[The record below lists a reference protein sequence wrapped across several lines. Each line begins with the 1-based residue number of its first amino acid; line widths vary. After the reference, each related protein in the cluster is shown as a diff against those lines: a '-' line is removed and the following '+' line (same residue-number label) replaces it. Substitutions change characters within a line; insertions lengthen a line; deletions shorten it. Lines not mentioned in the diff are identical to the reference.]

1 MRNKLFDDH
10 IKQQMLH
17 IEGEVSDD
25 VWNKIAA
32 KKENKKRFGFWFFN
46 SSNRNFMLIGIVA
59 LSIVLGYSIFS
70 KNNSNHNSSSKE
82 NNSNN
87 EIVVNNIQSQNK
99 TQNIES
105 TDSKNIGAETKNIG
119 AVENNHSEFKS
130 NNQNNNNNNSNS
142 FSFSNSSRSNQNLTS
157 KKPKAS
163 NQLRNNKSSNDD
175 VVALTKNNEPNS
187 KDEEIALTKNNIQ
200 NSKNNKFKSNAQKK
214 VNIQNAEIDE
224 TLDDADVPLK
234 KNLDFQAVLLKKSN
248 LISLKFNAKP
258 FPKLTIPCPDFNNKE
273 NSSYLDI
280 YSSVDFV
287 NRQFS
292 DSANSIYLKNR
303 NEVTTS
309 QLSFSAG
316 LRYVKEFGS
325 HFNFSAGLNYSQINE
340 QFKFSKGNIIQI
352 IYVTNASGD
361 TVDIY
366 QTESTRYKTTYNKYR
381 TIDLPIT
388 LGYGWQKSKWDFIVN
403 AGVVMNI
410 ISFYKGDILN
420 SDLQPIAM
428 NASTLSKAYQ
438 LKTNIGLG
446 FIGSMSIVRQLNNK
460 FSVFTEPYLRYN
472 FSLMN
477 KETTHFKQ
485 RFTTTGLRLGFRMN
499 LKNKNK

>member
-1 MRNKLFDDH
+1 MKNKLFDDI

-17 IEGEVSDD
+17 LDGEVSDD

-32 KKENKKRFGFWFFN
+32 QKKNKKRFGFWFFN
-46 SSNRNFMLIGIVA
+46 SANRTFILVGTIA
-59 LSIVLGYSIFS
+59 LSIVLGYTIFS
-70 KNNSNHNSSSKE
+70 KSNYNSSTTE
-82 NNSNN
+82 NISNN
-87 EIVVNNIQSQNK
+87 DIVVNNIQSKSESPDIQNK
-99 TQNIES
+99 
-105 TDSKNIGAETKNIG
+105 DSKNKDAETKNIG
-119 AVENNHSEFKS
+119 SVEDNHSELTSITENYNNTKS
-130 NNQNNNNNNSNS
+130 N
-142 FSFSNSSRSNQNLTS
+142 SFSNSSRSNPNVTS
-157 KKPKAS
+157 KKTKAS
-163 NQLRNNKSSNDD
+163 TSLSENKISNDD
-175 VVALTKNNEPNS
+175 VEIDLTKNNGP
-187 KDEEIALTKNNIQ
+187 K
-200 NSKNNKFKSNAQKK
+200 SKNNKFKNNAQKK
-214 VNIQNAEIDE
+214 VNITNAEIDE
-224 TLDDADVPLK
+224 VLDDADIQLK
-234 KNLDFQAVLLKKSN
+234 NKFDFEVALLKKSN
-248 LISLKFNAKP
+248 LISLKLNAKP
-258 FPKLTIPCPDFNNKE
+258 LPRLTIPCPDFNNKE

-280 YSSVDFV
+280 YSSVDFI

-316 LRYVKEFGS
+316 LRYVKELGT
-325 HFNFSAGLNYSQINE
+325 HFNFSTGLNYSQINE
-340 QFKFSKGNIIQI
+340 QFKFSRGNIIQI

-361 TVDIY
+361 TIDIY

-381 TIDLPIT
+381 TIDLPISI
-388 LGYGWQKSKWDFIVN
+388 GYGWKKNNWDFIAN

-428 NASTLSKAYQ
+428 NASSLSKAYQ

-446 FIGSMSIVRQLNNK
+446 FIGSMSIVHPINNK
-460 FSVFTEPYLRYN
+460 FSVFTEPYFRYN

-485 RFTTTGLRLGFRMN
+485 RFTTTGLRLGLRMN
-499 LKNKNK
+499 LKNKNQ

>member
-1 MRNKLFDDH
+1 MKHKLFDDL

-17 IEGEVSDD
+17 IDGEVSDD
-25 VWNKIAA
+25 VWNKIQA

-46 SSNRNFMLIGIVA
+46 NSNRTFMLVGIVA

-70 KNNSNHNSSSKE
+70 KNILNDNSSSK
-82 NNSNN
+82 NIQANN
-87 EIVVNNIQSQNK
+87 EIILNNIQSQNES
-99 TQNIES
+99 QNIQS
-105 TDSKNIGAETKNIG
+105 ADSKNIDAETKNIG
-119 AVENNHSEFKS
+119 AAENNHSEFNS
-130 NNQNNNNNNSNS
+130 TTENNNNTKSN
-142 FSFSNSSRSNQNLTS
+142 SFSNSSRSNPNLTS

-163 NQLRNNKSSNDD
+163 TQLSNNQIFNDD
-175 VVALTKNNEPNS
+175 EIDLTKNNAP
-187 KDEEIALTKNNIQ
+187 

-224 TLDDADVPLK
+224 VLDDADVHLK
-234 KNLDFQAVLLKKSN
+234 NNFDFEVALLNKSN
-248 LISLKFNAKP
+248 LISLKLNAKP

-280 YSSVDFV
+280 YSSVDFI

-292 DSANSIYLKNR
+292 DSASSIYLKNR

-316 LRYVKEFGS
+316 LRYVKEFGT

-381 TIDLPIT
+381 TIDLPISI
-388 LGYGWQKSKWDFIVN
+388 GYGWKINKWDFIAN

-428 NASTLSKAYQ
+428 NASSLSKAYQ
-438 LKTNIGLG
+438 LKTNIGIG

>member
-1 MRNKLFDDH
+1 MKNKLFDDFV
-10 IKQQMLH
+10 KQQMLH
-17 IEGEVSDD
+17 IDGEVSDD

-59 LSIVLGYSIFS
+59 ISIVLGYAIFS
-70 KNNSNHNSSSKE
+70 KSNSNHNSSSK
-82 NNSNN
+82 NIQANN
-87 EIVVNNIQSQNK
+87 EIILNNIKSQNESQNIQSA
-99 TQNIES
+99 
-105 TDSKNIGAETKNIG
+105 DSKNIDAETKNIG
-119 AVENNHSEFKS
+119 AAENNHSEFNS
-130 NNQNNNNNNSNS
+130 NTENNNDTKSNS
-142 FSFSNSSRSNQNLTS
+142 FSKSSRSNPNLTS

-163 NQLRNNKSSNDD
+163 TQLSNNQNLKDD
-175 VVALTKNNEPNS
+175 EVALTKNNVS
-187 KDEEIALTKNNIQ
+187 

-224 TLDDADVPLK
+224 VLDDADVPLK
-234 KNLDFQAVLLKKSN
+234 NKFDFEAALLKKSTP
-248 LISLKFNAKP
+248 ISLKLNAKTL
-258 FPKLTIPCPDFNNKE
+258 PKLTIPCPDFNNKE
-273 NSSYLDI
+273 NKSYLDI
-280 YSSVDFV
+280 YSSVDFI

-292 DSANSIYLKNR
+292 DSADSIYLKNR

-316 LRYVKEFGS
+316 LRYVKEFGT

-388 LGYGWQKSKWDFIVN
+388 LGYGWQKNKWDFIVN

-428 NASTLSKAYQ
+428 NASSLSKAYQ

-446 FIGSMSIVRQLNNK
+446 FIGSISIVRQLNNK
-460 FSVFTEPYLRYN
+460 FSVFTEPYFRYN

-485 RFTTTGLRLGFRMN
+485 RFTTTGLRLGIRMN
-499 LKNKNK
+499 LKNKIQ

>member
-1 MRNKLFDDH
+1 MKNKLFDDL

-17 IEGEVSDD
+17 IDGEVSND
-25 VWNKIAA
+25 VWNKIQA

-59 LSIVLGYSIFS
+59 VSLVFGYTIFS

-82 NNSNN
+82 NHSNN
-87 EIVVNNIQSQNK
+87 EIVVNNIQSKSENPDI
-99 TQNIES
+99 QNIDLKNIDAE
-105 TDSKNIGAETKNIG
+105 TNNIGAI
-119 AVENNHSEFKS
+119 ENNNSELKS
-130 NNQNNNNNNSNS
+130 TTENNNDTKSNS
-142 FSFSNSSRSNQNLTS
+142 FSNLSRSNPNGTS

-163 NQLRNNKSSNDD
+163 TSLSENKISNVDD
-175 VVALTKNNEPNS
+175 KIDLTKNNGP
-187 KDEEIALTKNNIQ
+187 K
-200 NSKNNKFKSNAQKK
+200 SKNNKFKSNAQKK

-224 TLDDADVPLK
+224 VLDDADFQLK
-234 KNLDFQAVLLKKSN
+234 NKFDFEVALLKKSN
-248 LISLKFNAKP
+248 LISLKLNAKP
-258 FPKLTIPCPDFNNKE
+258 LSKLTIPCPDFNDKE
-273 NSSYLDI
+273 NRSYIDF
-280 YSSVDFV
+280 YSSVDFI

-316 LRYVKEFGS
+316 LRYVKELGK

-381 TIDLPIT
+381 TIDLPISI
-388 LGYGWQKSKWDFIVN
+388 GYGWKKNDWDFIAN

-410 ISFYKGDILN
+410 TSFYKGDILN

-428 NASTLSKAYQ
+428 NASALSKAYQ

-446 FIGSMSIVRQLNNK
+446 CIGSLSIVHPINNK
-460 FSVFTEPYLRYN
+460 FSVFTEPYFRYN

-477 KETTHFKQ
+477 KETNHFKQ
-485 RFTTTGLRLGFRMN
+485 RFTTTGLRLGIRMN
-499 LKNKNK
+499 LKNKNQ

>member
-1 MRNKLFDDH
+1 MKNKLFDDL

-17 IEGEVSDD
+17 IDGEVSDD
-25 VWNKIAA
+25 VWNKISA

-46 SSNRNFMLIGIVA
+46 SSNRNFILIGIVA
-59 LSIVLGYSIFS
+59 LSIFIGYTIFS
-70 KNNSNHNSSSKE
+70 KNNADLNSSSKE
-82 NNSNN
+82 NHSNN
-87 EIVVNNIQSQNK
+87 EIVVSTIQSQNASP
-99 TQNIES
+99 NIQPV
-105 TDSKNIGAETKNIG
+105 DSKNIDV
-119 AVENNHSEFKS
+119 AVENNLTELKS
-130 NNQNNNNNNSNS
+130 NNDVSKKTVQITSTNNNSNVNKKVAGS
-142 FSFSNSSRSNQNLTS
+142 SNAIDANSDFSFNKKGNKQAKNNLIPSIDNSEDLVSI
-157 KKPKAS
+157 
-163 NQLRNNKSSNDD
+163 NNK
-175 VVALTKNNEPNS
+175 KN
-187 KDEEIALTKNNIQ
+187 KHKNLNAHKNIH
-200 NSKNNKFKSNAQKK
+200 
-214 VNIQNAEIDE
+214 IQSAEIDE
-224 TLDDADVPLK
+224 MPDESDVYLK
-234 KNLDFQAVLLKKSN
+234 KNLDFQVELLKHSN
-248 LISLKFNAKP
+248 LKSLKLNAKSLS
-258 FPKLTIPCPDFNNKE
+258 KLTIPCPDFNNKE
-273 NSSYLDI
+273 NKSYVDF
-280 YSSVDFV
+280 YSSVDFI

-316 LRYVKEFGS
+316 FRYVKEFGKQ
-325 HFNFSAGLNYSQINE
+325 FNFSAGLNYSQINE

-361 TVDIY
+361 TIDIY

-388 LGYGWQKSKWDFIVN
+388 IGYGWKQNNWDFIVN
-403 AGVVMNI
+403 AGVIMNI
-410 ISFYKGDILN
+410 VSFYKGDVLN

-428 NASTLSKAYQ
+428 NASSLSKAYQ

-446 FIGSMSIVRQLNNK
+446 FIGSMSIVHPINNK
-460 FSVFTEPYLRYN
+460 FSVFTEPYFRYN

-485 RFTTTGLRLGFRMN
+485 RFTTTGLRLGLRMN

>member
-1 MRNKLFDDH
+1 MKNKLFDDFF
-10 IKQQMLH
+10 KQQMLH
-17 IEGEVSDD
+17 IDGEVSDD

-46 SSNRNFMLIGIVA
+46 SINRTFMLVGIVA
-59 LSIVLGYSIFS
+59 LSIVLGYTIFS
-70 KNNSNHNSSSKE
+70 KNIFNNNSSSKDKL
-82 NNSNN
+82 SNN

-105 TDSKNIGAETKNIG
+105 TDSKNINTETKNIG
-119 AVENNHSEFKS
+119 AAENNYSEFNS
-130 NNQNNNNNNSNS
+130 NNQNNNNNNS
-142 FSFSNSSRSNQNLTS
+142 FSNSSHLNPNLTS
-157 KKPKAS
+157 KKPKVS
-163 NQLRNNKSSNDD
+163 TQLSESKISNDD
-175 VVALTKNNEPNS
+175 EN
-187 KDEEIALTKNNIQ
+187 DLTKNNIP
-200 NSKNNKFKSNAQKK
+200 NSKNNKFKKNAQKK
-214 VNIQNAEIDE
+214 ANIQNAEIDE
-224 TLDDADVPLK
+224 VLDDADVQLK
-234 KNLDFQAVLLKKSN
+234 NKFDFEVALLKKSN
-248 LISLKFNAKP
+248 LFSLKLNAKP

-273 NSSYLDI
+273 NSSFLDI
-280 YSSVDFV
+280 YSSVDFI

-303 NEVTTS
+303 NEVTSS

-325 HFNFSAGLNYSQINE
+325 RFNFSAGLNYSQINE

-381 TIDLPIT
+381 TFDLPIT

-460 FSVFTEPYLRYN
+460 LSVFTEPYFRYN

-485 RFTTTGLRLGFRMN
+485 RFTNTGLRLGLRMN
-499 LKNKNK
+499 LKNKNQ

>member
-1 MRNKLFDDH
+1 MKNKLFDDI

-17 IEGEVSDD
+17 LDGEVSDD

-32 KKENKKRFGFWFFN
+32 QKKNKKRFGFWFFN
-46 SSNRNFMLIGIVA
+46 SANRIVMLVGIVA
-59 LSIVLGYSIFS
+59 ISIFLGYTIFS
-70 KNNSNHNSSSKE
+70 KNNSNHNSSSKD
-82 NNSNN
+82 NHSNN
-87 EIVVNNIQSQNK
+87 EIVVNNIQSKSESPDIQN
-99 TQNIES
+99 
-105 TDSKNIGAETKNIG
+105 TDAKNIDAETKNIG
-119 AVENNHSEFKS
+119 GVENNYSEFNSNNENNNTNKS
-130 NNQNNNNNNSNS
+130 N
-142 FSFSNSSRSNQNLTS
+142 SFSNSSRSNPNLTS
-157 KKPKAS
+157 KKTKATTQLS
-163 NQLRNNKSSNDD
+163 NNQNFKDD
-175 VVALTKNNEPNS
+175 EV
-187 KDEEIALTKNNIQ
+187 DLTKNNIP

-224 TLDDADVPLK
+224 MLDDADVQLK
-234 KNLDFQAVLLKKSN
+234 NKFDFEVALLKKLN
-248 LISLKFNAKP
+248 LISLKLNAKP

-280 YSSVDFV
+280 YSSVDFI

-316 LRYVKEFGS
+316 LRYVKELGT
-325 HFNFSAGLNYSQINE
+325 HFNFSTGLNYSQINE

-361 TVDIY
+361 TIDIY

-381 TIDLPIT
+381 TIDLPISI
-388 LGYGWQKSKWDFIVN
+388 GYGWKIDKWDFIAN

-428 NASTLSKAYQ
+428 NASSLSKAYQ

-460 FSVFTEPYLRYN
+460 FSVFTEPCFRYN

-485 RFTTTGLRLGFRMN
+485 RFTTTGLRLGLRMN

>member
-1 MRNKLFDDH
+1 MKNKLFDDL
-10 IKQQMLH
+10 IKQQMLQ
-17 IEGEVSDD
+17 IDGEVSDD
-25 VWNKIAA
+25 VWNKISA

-46 SSNRNFMLIGIVA
+46 SSNRNFILIGIVA
-59 LSIVLGYSIFS
+59 LSIVLGYTIFS
-70 KNNSNHNSSSKE
+70 KNNADISSSSKA
-82 NNSNN
+82 NHSNN
-87 EIVVNNIQSQNK
+87 EIVVSTIQSKNESPDIQNTDAK
-99 TQNIES
+99 NINDE
-105 TDSKNIGAETKNIG
+105 TNNIGAI
-119 AVENNHSEFKS
+119 ENNNSELKS
-130 NNQNNNNNNSNS
+130 NNENNNNNKTNS
-142 FSFSNSSRSNQNLTS
+142 FSNLSRTNPNVTS

-163 NQLRNNKSSNDD
+163 SQLSNNQNLNDD
-175 VVALTKNNEPNS
+175 KIDLS
-187 KDEEIALTKNNIQ
+187 KSNGPK
-200 NSKNNKFKSNAQKK
+200 SKNNKFKSNAQKK

-224 TLDDADVPLK
+224 VLDDADVQLK
-234 KNLDFQAVLLKKSN
+234 NNIDFQAVLLKKSN

-258 FPKLTIPCPDFNNKE
+258 LPKLTIPCPDFNNNE
-273 NSSYLDI
+273 NTSYLDF
-280 YSSVDFV
+280 YSSVDYI

-303 NEVTTS
+303 NEVTKS

-316 LRYVKEFGS
+316 LRYLKEFGS
-325 HFNFSAGLNYSQINE
+325 RFNFSAGLNYSQINE

-366 QTESTRYKTTYNKYR
+366 QTESTRYKKTYNKYR
-381 TIDLPIT
+381 TIDLPISI
-388 LGYGWQKSKWDFIVN
+388 GYGWKKNDWDFVAN

-420 SDLQPIAM
+420 SDLQPITM
-428 NASTLSKAYQ
+428 NASALSKAYQ

-446 FIGSMSIVRQLNNK
+446 FIGSLSIVHPINNK
-460 FSVFTEPYLRYN
+460 FSVFTEPYFRYN

-485 RFTTTGLRLGFRMN
+485 RFTTAGLRLGVRMN
-499 LKNKNK
+499 LKNKNQ

>member
-1 MRNKLFDDH
+1 MKNKLFDDFV
-10 IKQQMLH
+10 KQQMLH
-17 IEGEVSDD
+17 IDGEVSDD
-25 VWNKIAA
+25 VWNKISA

-46 SSNRNFMLIGIVA
+46 SSNRNFMLVGIVA

-70 KNNSNHNSSSKE
+70 NSISNHNSSSKE

-87 EIVVNNIQSQNK
+87 DIVVSNIQSQNK
-99 TQNIES
+99 TQKIES
-105 TDSKNIGAETKNIG
+105 TNSKNINTETKNIG
-119 AVENNHSEFKS
+119 TVENNHSEF
-130 NNQNNNNNNSNS
+130 NANTENNNDTKSNS
-142 FSFSNSSRSNQNLTS
+142 FSKSSRSNPNITS

-163 NQLRNNKSSNDD
+163 TLLRSNQNLKDD
-175 VVALTKNNEPNS
+175 EVALTKNNEP
-187 KDEEIALTKNNIQ
+187 

-224 TLDDADVPLK
+224 ILDDADVQLK
-234 KNLDFQAVLLKKSN
+234 NKFDFEVANLKKSN
-248 LISLKFNAKP
+248 LIALKLNAKP
-258 FPKLTIPCPDFNNKE
+258 FPRLTIPCPDFNNKE

-280 YSSVDFV
+280 YSSVDFI

-303 NEVTTS
+303 DEVTTS

-316 LRYVKEFGS
+316 LRYIKEFGS

-388 LGYGWQKSKWDFIVN
+388 FGYGWQKNNWDFIVN
-403 AGVVMNI
+403 SGVVMNI

-428 NASTLSKAYQ
+428 NASALSKAYQ

-460 FSVFTEPYLRYN
+460 FSLFTEPFFRYN

-477 KETTHFKQ
+477 KETSHFKQ
-485 RFTTTGLRLGFRMN
+485 RFTTTGLRLGIRIN
-499 LKNKNK
+499 LKNKNQ

>member
-1 MRNKLFDDH
+1 MKNKLFDDFF
-10 IKQQMLH
+10 KQQMLH
-17 IEGEVSDD
+17 IDGEVSDD

-46 SSNRNFMLIGIVA
+46 SINRTFMLVGIVA
-59 LSIVLGYSIFS
+59 LSIVLGYTIFS
-70 KNNSNHNSSSKE
+70 KNIFNNNSSSKDKL
-82 NNSNN
+82 SNN

-105 TDSKNIGAETKNIG
+105 TDSKNINTETKNIG
-119 AVENNHSEFKS
+119 AAENNYSEFNS
-130 NNQNNNNNNSNS
+130 NNQNNNNNNS
-142 FSFSNSSRSNQNLTS
+142 FSNSSHLNPNLTS
-157 KKPKAS
+157 KKPKVS
-163 NQLRNNKSSNDD
+163 TQLSESKISNDD
-175 VVALTKNNEPNS
+175 EN
-187 KDEEIALTKNNIQ
+187 DLTKNNIP
-200 NSKNNKFKSNAQKK
+200 NSKNNKFKKNAQKK
-214 VNIQNAEIDE
+214 ANIQNAEIDE
-224 TLDDADVPLK
+224 VLDDADVQLK
-234 KNLDFQAVLLKKSN
+234 NKFDFEVALLKKSN
-248 LISLKFNAKP
+248 LFSLKLNAKT

-273 NSSYLDI
+273 NSSFLDI
-280 YSSVDFV
+280 YSSVDFI

-303 NEVTTS
+303 NEVTSS

-325 HFNFSAGLNYSQINE
+325 RFNFSAGLNYSQINE

-381 TIDLPIT
+381 TFDLPIT

-460 FSVFTEPYLRYN
+460 LSVFTEPYFRYN

-485 RFTTTGLRLGFRMN
+485 RFTNTGLRLGLRMN
-499 LKNKNK
+499 LKNKNQ

>member
-1 MRNKLFDDH
+1 LF
-10 IKQQMLH
+10 
-17 IEGEVSDD
+17 
-25 VWNKIAA
+25 
-32 KKENKKRFGFWFFN
+32 
-46 SSNRNFMLIGIVA
+46 
-59 LSIVLGYSIFS
+59 SIFS
-70 KNNSNHNSSSKE
+70 KNILNHHSSSK
-82 NNSNN
+82 NIQANN
-87 EIVVNNIQSQNK
+87 EIVVNNIQSQNQ

-105 TDSKNIGAETKNIG
+105 TNSKNIDAETKNIG
-119 AVENNHSEFKS
+119 TVENNHSKFNSNTENNNDTKS
-130 NNQNNNNNNSNS
+130 N
-142 FSFSNSSRSNQNLTS
+142 SFSNSSRSNPNLTS

-163 NQLRNNKSSNDD
+163 TQLSNNKNIKDD
-175 VVALTKNNEPNS
+175 EVALTKNNEPNS
-187 KDEEIALTKNNIQ
+187 K
-200 NSKNNKFKSNAQKK
+200 SNKFKSNAQKK
-214 VNIQNAEIDE
+214 VKIQIAEIDE
-224 TLDDADVPLK
+224 VLDDADIQIK
-234 KNLDFQAVLLKKSN
+234 RKFDFEVALLKKSN
-248 LISLKFNAKP
+248 LISLKLNAKP

-280 YSSVDFV
+280 YSSVDFI

-381 TIDLPIT
+381 TIDLPISI
-388 LGYGWQKSKWDFIVN
+388 GYGWKINKWDFIAN

-428 NASTLSKAYQ
+428 NASALSKAYQ

-446 FIGSMSIVRQLNNK
+446 FIGSMSIVHPINNK
-460 FSVFTEPYLRYN
+460 FSLFTEPYFRYN

-485 RFTTTGLRLGFRMN
+485 RFTTTGLRLGVRMN
-499 LKNKNK
+499 LKNKNQ